1 MRSIRHLNKLIVFF
15 SIVFFIFL
23 ASCHHHLT
31 KSEILAPQVIFII
44 DGDTTSGKLEMQ
56 DVNEHSA
63 DTFKVSRGQTI
74 KWMLGHNQIITKIT
88 NIYKKDSSE
97 NVFSVG
103 PDSVGGSS
111 LNWVGTI
118 DVHAAGKT
126 EEYNI
131 DWIGTDG
138 NSHTF
143 DPFIQ
148 VKPHD

>member
-1 MRSIRHLNKLIVFF
+1 
-15 SIVFFIFL
+15 
-23 ASCHHHLT
+23 
-31 KSEILAPQVIFII
+31 
-44 DGDTTSGKLEMQ
+44 MQ

-63 DTFKVSRGQTI
+63 DTFKVSHGQTI
-74 KWMLGHNQIITKIT
+74 KWMLGRHQIVTKIT

-103 PDSVGGSS
+103 PNSVGGSS

-138 NSHTF
+138 KSHTF